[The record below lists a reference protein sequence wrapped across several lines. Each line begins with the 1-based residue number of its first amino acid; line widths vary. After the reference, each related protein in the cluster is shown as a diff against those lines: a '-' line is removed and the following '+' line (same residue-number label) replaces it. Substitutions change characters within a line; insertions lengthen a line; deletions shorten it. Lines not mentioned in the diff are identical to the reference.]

1 MQILLQS
8 RDNPR
13 LKEIQKLL
21 KSAKY
26 RAQTSAFVIEGARLC
41 EDAFI
46 SGVQIKSL
54 FATADFQSRFPALF
68 QNIQTVADETCLL
81 TDGLLKTVS
90 DTKTPQGI
98 LCVCKMPQAQRLAL
112 CRGSYIALETL
123 QDPSNMGTV
132 FRTAEALGINGAL
145 LSADCCD
152 VYSPKVIRGSMGAV
166 FRLPIMTVQD
176 FPAYINALRQKGA
189 VVLGA
194 VPDRSVKNITRI
206 SFLEKKPY
214 ILLIGNEGA
223 GLTQRALSC
232 CSDLVTIPMPGKAES
247 LNAAVA
253 ASILMWEMVRGR
265 RSAQ

>member
-1 MQILLQS
+1 MQILHS
-8 RDNPR
+8 KDNPR

-26 RAQTSAFVIEGARLC
+26 RAQTSAFVIEGARRC

-46 SGVQIKSL
+46 SGVQIKGL
-54 FATADFQSRFPALF
+54 FATTDFQSRFPALF
-68 QNIQTVADETCLL
+68 QNIQAVADETYLL
-81 TDGLLKTVS
+81 TDALLKAVS

-98 LCVCKMPQAQRLAL
+98 LCVCKMPRAQRLVL
-112 CRGSYIALETL
+112 RGGCYIALERL
-123 QDPSNMGTV
+123 QDPSNMGTI

-176 FPAYINALRQKGA
+176 FPAYIDALRQKGA
-189 VVLGA
+189 VVLGT
-194 VPDRSVKNITRI
+194 VPDRSVKAITQV
-206 SFLEKKPY
+206 SFFEKNPY
-214 ILLIGNEGA
+214 IALIGNEGA

-253 ASILMWEMVRGR
+253 ASILMWEMVRGQR
-265 RSAQ
+265 